1 MARHRRRQLGGC
13 LSFGLLAGLLLTLLP
28 WLEGSP
34 EGKEREP
41 DGTRQEHPA
50 KRLHVTIQH
59 GRLSVDLGDADMGE
73 VLAQIGQ
80 KAGILIILGPSSGKR
95 ISAQIMDAKLEEG
108 LRRLL
113 QLASLSHAILYAQG
127 STGMLAIREV
137 RVFGEDKG
145 RTALPPIVVEHDLAR
160 NLADAGQRFS
170 QGLLQ
175 AASPAENAGI
185 EASEIIDR
193 FRVALERGREQDH
206 QTMKGEDSGPV
217 RHFREVIDRALQ
229 AREESAPLLNTPNEK

>member
-1 MARHRRRQLGGC
+1 
-13 LSFGLLAGLLLTLLP
+13 
-28 WLEGSP
+28 
-34 EGKEREP
+34 
-41 DGTRQEHPA
+41 
-50 KRLHVTIQH
+50 
-59 GRLSVDLGDADMGE
+59 
-73 VLAQIGQ
+73 
-80 KAGILIILGPSSGKR
+80 
-95 ISAQIMDAKLEEG
+95 
-108 LRRLL
+108 
-113 QLASLSHAILYAQG
+113 
-127 STGMLAIREV
+127 MLAIREV

-193 FRVALERGREQDH
+193 FRDALERGREQDH